1 MKARVALIGL
11 LGILTFS
18 TLSLTG
24 CGSDEALWGA
34 SPVSSEITYQ
44 GHLYR
49 NSGEIVAKQQIL
61 TNIHLIGTYDAATDT
76 ATDYPVGSLS
86 SPDDKGS
93 PNPVI
98 HSIDGVKPEEAIAF
112 KVLLVSHS
120 GTAWYCYFKY
130 ERVS

>member
-1 MKARVALIGL
+1 
-11 LGILTFS
+11 
-18 TLSLTG
+18 
-24 CGSDEALWGA
+24 
-34 SPVSSEITYQ
+34 
-44 GHLYR
+44 R

-61 TNIHLIGTYDAATDT
+61 TNIHLIGTYDAATNT

-98 HSIDGVKPEEAIAF
+98 YSIDGVKPEEAIAF